1 MDLTNE
7 QQKYLRKLAHSLA
20 PVIWIG
26 QNGLTDN
33 VIEELESAL
42 NHHELIKVRIR
53 AGERDLRN
61 QITID
66 IAHKTNAIVVQ
77 KIGNTITLFRQNKNK
92 PLISFP

>member
-53 AGERDLRN
+53 AGERNLRN

-77 KIGNTITLFRQNKNK
+77 KIGNTITLFRRNKNK
-92 PLISFP
+92 PLITFP

>member
-53 AGERDLRN
+53 AGERNLRN

-66 IAHKTNAIVVQ
+66 IAHKTNAIVAQ
-77 KIGNTITLFRQNKNK
+77 KIGNTITLFRRNKNK
-92 PLISFP
+92 PLITFP

>member
-20 PVIWIG
+20 AVIWIG

-53 AGERDLRN
+53 AGERNLRN

-77 KIGNTITLFRQNKNK
+77 KIGNTITLFRRNKNK
-92 PLISFP
+92 PLITFP